1 MSNDHKILKSD
12 NEIISRVRL
21 FSAIEGGST
30 FWSRE
35 IESKGAEQV
44 LNCALEGGYDP
55 IKYARTIEKIEK
67 SNADQLLQSIC
78 DAGAIFLIPT
88 DPTWPQ
94 SLQDLATPPIALVT
108 KGDPALLSRNSLAI
122 VGSRNPT
129 QYGLRIAQDFAAG
142 FVDREWSIISGG
154 AYGIDAAAHKGA
166 LVAEGITVAVIATGI
181 DINYPAGHARL
192 FSEIAELGCLVSEVP
207 PGTSAVPARF
217 LARNRIIAALSNATL
232 VVEAAFRS
240 GSLRTARDAAE
251 LMRPVMAI
259 PGPITSPVSEGCHR
273 LIGERAA
280 EIVTSVADAVEF
292 LSPM

>member
-1 MSNDHKILKSD
+1 MNTVNQELTA
-12 NEIISRVRL
+12 RARL
-21 FSAIEGGST
+21 FAAIEGGSS

-35 IESKGAEQV
+35 VFSNGASYV
-44 LNCALEGGYDP
+44 LDRALNGGYDP
-55 IKYARTIEKIEK
+55 IKYARSIEKISS
-67 SNADQLLQSIC
+67 SNSDQVIESI
-78 DAGAIFLIPT
+78 AAIGAEFLTP
-88 DPTWPQ
+88 DHPDWPKQ
-94 SLQDLATPPIALVT
+94 VNDLTSPPIGLVV
-108 KGDPALLSRNSLAI
+108 KGDPKCLAGKSLAI

-129 QYGLRIAQDFAAG
+129 QYGVRIAQDFAAG
-142 FVDREWSIISGG
+142 FVDRSWSIISGG

-166 LVAEGITVAVIATGI
+166 LIAEGITVAVIATGI

-192 FSEIAELGCLVSEVP
+192 FAEIAELGCMVSEVP
-207 PGTSAVPARF
+207 PGTQAMPARF
-217 LARNRIIAALSNATL
+217 LTRNRLIAALSNATL

>member
-1 MSNDHKILKSD
+1 MSNDLKIFQSD
-12 NEIISRVRL
+12 SEIHSRARL
-21 FSAIEGGST
+21 FSAIEGGSA

-35 IESKGAEQV
+35 IESKGAAQV
-44 LNCALEGGYDP
+44 LNCALERGYDP
-55 IKYARTIEKIEK
+55 IKYTRTIEKIQK
-67 SNADQLLQSIC
+67 SNADQLLQSVH
-78 DAGAIFLIPT
+78 DAGSVFLIPT
-88 DPTWPQ
+88 DPNWPQ
-94 SLQDLATPPIALVT
+94 SVSELAAPPIALVI
-108 KGDPALLSRNSLAI
+108 KGDPALLSRDSLAI

-142 FVDREWSIISGG
+142 FVDRQWAIISGG

-166 LVAEGITVAVIATGI
+166 LIAEGITVAVIATGI
-181 DINYPAGHARL
+181 DISYPAGHARL
-192 FSEIAELGCLVSEVP
+192 FAEIAELGCLVSEVP